1 MTINTQKLRISLAE
15 RKAGWP
21 FPSDATLVE
30 QLPALLD
37 RIDAQAAEIARL
49 KTALRGML
57 QLDEENHQRFAGD
70 EDVCKEVRAARAA
83 LSGEGK

>member
-1 MTINTQKLRISLAE
+1 MPTLSQRLRAS
-15 RKAGWP
+15 P
-21 FPSDATLVE
+21 TSDIMIEA
-30 QLPALLD
+30 AD

-57 QLDEENHQRFAGD
+57 QLDEENHQRLSGD
-70 EDVCKEVRAARAA
+70 NDVCKEVRNARAA